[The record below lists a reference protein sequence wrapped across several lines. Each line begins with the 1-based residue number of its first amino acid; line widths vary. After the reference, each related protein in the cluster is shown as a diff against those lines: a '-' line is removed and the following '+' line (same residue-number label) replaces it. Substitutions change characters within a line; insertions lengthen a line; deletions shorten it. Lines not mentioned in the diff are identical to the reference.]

1 MEIPLGAE
9 GVNDAID
16 DRRRAARSTGIR
28 DRIGAV
34 VFVLPE
40 EPAID
45 GIKTEYP
52 LPTGKLRALRRIVG
66 HRPPVAEEVIDQ
78 IDAAIG
84 HSRAGIAATDLGPP
98 AGREPVGGEG
108 GAEAGLAP
116 LAVTLRA
123 TPLRPVVGPD
133 RGHRHRQA
141 CHRRGEGA
149 PDGTEKTTARG
160 DDHGEI
166 L

>member
-40 EPAID
+40 EPAIG
-45 GIKTEYP
+45 GIKTENP
-52 LPTGKLRALRRIVG
+52 LPTGKLRALRWIVG
-66 HRPPVAEEVIDQ
+66 HRPPVAEEVIDE

-84 HSRAGIAATDLGPP
+84 HRRCRIAA
-98 AGREPVGGEG
+98 AGEVKGAAGLERGENGEAGNMEGVNRETVNREP
-108 GAEAGLAP
+108 
-116 LAVTLRA
+116 
-123 TPLRPVVGPD
+123 
-133 RGHRHRQA
+133 
-141 CHRRGEGA
+141 
-149 PDGTEKTTARG
+149 
-160 DDHGEI
+160 
-166 L
+166 